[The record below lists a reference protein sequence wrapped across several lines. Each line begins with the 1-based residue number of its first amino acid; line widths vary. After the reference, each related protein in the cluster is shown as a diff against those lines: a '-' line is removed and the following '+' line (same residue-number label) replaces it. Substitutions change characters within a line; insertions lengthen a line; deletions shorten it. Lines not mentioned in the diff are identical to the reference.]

1 MPSTDTRQPEH
12 IIFQG
17 HRFAKTSGPTGDWI
31 VFHNSLQPTQVTP
44 HELRWLCNRT
54 AGVGGSGVI
63 MMTTDHDQPQAHTL
77 TAWDANGIS
86 ANSLAEAARAS
97 TSVVA
102 TLGQDGNPTSSH
114 HVFQTSHGTH
124 STVYTSTH
132 IGADLGAWRYTTP
145 ETATEVGSDVLVM
158 AVGLTDPRPGLSI
171 QLDGNHVLLAVE
183 TPEELAAIDLGQAPS
198 VEPHDVTID
207 SINVIVPDTPLIS
220 QGMGQLH
227 LRQHSNTGDSTLLAA
242 GCASAAIAFQNWS
255 GLAQIML
262 WNITT
267 ERGSIIVQLHADQR
281 VSTYTQHRVVYSG
294 RL

>member
-1 MPSTDTRQPEH
+1 MPSTDTHQPEH

-44 HELRWLCNRT
+44 REIRWLCDRT

-63 MMTTDHDQPQAHTL
+63 MMTTDQNQPQTHTL
-77 TAWDANGIS
+77 TVWDASGIS
-86 ANSLAEAARAS
+86 SNRLAEAARAS
-97 TSVVA
+97 TSLIA
-102 TLGQDGNPTSSH
+102 TLDLDGDPSASH
-114 HVFQTSHGTH
+114 QVFQTADGTH
-124 STVYTSTH
+124 STVFTSTH
-132 IGADLGAWRYTTP
+132 IGADLGTWCYTTP

-158 AVGLTDPRPGLSI
+158 AAGLTDPRPGLSI
-171 QLDGNHVLLAVE
+171 QLHGNHVLLAVE

-198 VEPHDVTID
+198 VEPHDVTTD
-207 SINVIVPDTPLIS
+207 SINFIVPDTPLIN

-227 LRQHSNTGDSTLLAA
+227 LRHHSRTGDSALLAA

-262 WNITT
+262 WKITT
-267 ERGSIIVQLHADQR
+267 QRGSIIVQLHDDQR
-281 VSTYTQHRVVYSG
+281 VSTYTQDRVVYFGS
-294 RL
+294 L